1 MGVHRLTDLHC
12 GQGLVKF
19 TIHLAFAAAS
29 RPSLAMAPSTGG
41 GWRRRRRGR
50 GGRERGREGG
60 GKEKGEEEEIWKEG
74 GWGSSLV
81 SRPRPQKRK
90 RIKRLL
96 SNF

>member
-50 GGRERGREGG
+50 EEGREEGKGRRGGDMERRGM
-60 GKEKGEEEEIWKEG
+60 GE
-74 GWGSSLV
+74 
-81 SRPRPQKRK
+81 
-90 RIKRLL
+90 
-96 SNF
+96 